1 MSQITKNALAASLK
15 KLLSKKELSKITI
28 TNITEECGVNRQT
41 FYYHFK
47 DIYDLLEWIFTNEV
61 IEEIENEKEENW
73 QQKFIYVF
81 EYAIKNK
88 ELIKNIYN
96 SGSKEYFLKFVYK
109 QTNLLIINFIEK
121 EYKDKKLENKYH
133 RYEVSNYSITSYES
147 RHNLTY
153 WKNNEYYGV
162 EHFVIDLL
170 YKEQE
175 GVQRSGSRL
184 ADSGIWEIYKH
195 HHETLIKNQFDAK
208 IAAKDLEK
216 AIQEMADEIKYE
228 FILGLRLTNGINKDN
243 FNKKYGINIKKLMRK
258 TL

>member
-121 EYKDKKLENKYH
+121 EYKNKKVKEENKKFIANFY
-133 RYEVSNYSITSYES
+133 
-147 RHNLTY
+147 
-153 WKNNEYYGV
+153 KYG
-162 EHFVIDLL
+162 FVGIMEEWIETGM
-170 YKEQE
+170 KENPKEIVLKLNDIIE
-175 GVQRSGSRL
+175 GDIER
-184 ADSGIWEIYKH
+184 A
-195 HHETLIKNQFDAK
+195 
-208 IAAKDLEK
+208 LEK
-216 AIQEMADEIKYE
+216 LSKEK
-228 FILGLRLTNGINKDN
+228 
-243 FNKKYGINIKKLMRK
+243 
-258 TL
+258 